1 MARIP
6 SRMQQLTS
14 SCALGAISSIVLVA
28 LVWAS
33 TTEILLN
40 VLLGVI
46 YFWVSFALRE
56 VKRIVCPLWWAVK
69 RVVSLACRVAKR
81 IGSPMCCLPMAW
93 RGGSQQPVG
102 WDVELGLAGRL
113 LGGDDSQQALL
124 SLMTPFETG
133 AAVGGGVPGNRSRWA
148 LTVAGLHASTDGL
161 ADLERR
167 YPAALVHAVVHPSA
181 A

>member
-1 MARIP
+1 MTPYRGRGMPDMPWKGDCVIMEVWCQMARIP

-69 RVVSLACRVAKR
+69 RIVSLACRVAKR

-113 LGGDDSQQALL
+113 LGLL
-124 SLMTPFETG
+124 
-133 AAVGGGVPGNRSRWA
+133 GV
-148 LTVAGLHASTDGL
+148 TTHI
-161 ADLERR
+161 RR
-167 YPAALVHAVVHPSA
+167 CCH
-181 A
+181 

>member
-1 MARIP
+1 MPDMPWKGDCVIMEVWCQMARIP

-69 RVVSLACRVAKR
+69 RIVSLACRVAKR

-102 WDVELGLAGRL
+102 WDVELGLAATGEQILVQTEEYQGRAHRKWIRPGRVQVL
-113 LGGDDSQQALL
+113 FGSVFTGGSSAQQ
-124 SLMTPFETG
+124 G
-133 AAVGGGVPGNRSRWA
+133 I
-148 LTVAGLHASTDGL
+148 
-161 ADLERR
+161 
-167 YPAALVHAVVHPSA
+167 
-181 A
+181 